1 VWAFARVELRRV
13 PAPAPGAV
21 AAACAAVLVAAG
33 LAVLARKGFVG
44 VPPVAGGG
52 LLVAGQLLLRR
63 G

>member
-1 VWAFARVELRRV
+1 
-13 PAPAPGAV
+13 
-21 AAACAAVLVAAG
+21 VLVAAG

-44 VPPVAGGG
+44 VAPVAGGG